1 MSIRDFLADA
11 SVIVI
16 YIHYIFIR
24 AAYRLA
30 GSFNLRGRLRQLF
43 HVLTDDK
50 IGSGPRP
57 APHSLQ
63 HPPKS
68 TDQEESLPD
77 AGAAGAATA
86 GAAANGA
93 NEPAASDQV
102 EVVAVKSTP
111 ASSIKRKATDSGQ
124 HAKSKR

>member
-1 MSIRDFLADA
+1 MSISDFLADA

-16 YIHYIFIR
+16 YIHCIFIR

-50 IGSGPRP
+50 IGSSPRP

-77 AGAAGAATA
+77 AAAAGAATA
-86 GAAANGA
+86 GAAATGA

>member
-1 MSIRDFLADA
+1 MTVFCINGVF
-11 SVIVI
+11 I
-16 YIHYIFIR
+16 IR

-30 GSFNLRGRLRQLF
+30 GSFNLRGRLCQLF
-43 HVLTDDK
+43 HVLPDDK

-77 AGAAGAATA
+77 AATAAAATA
-86 GAAANGA
+86 GAAATGA
-93 NEPAASDQV
+93 DGAAASDQV
-102 EVVAVKSTP
+102 EVIAVKSTP